1 MTRLAFTLLLDAE
14 NVAEYA
20 RRHDELWPE
29 LRAAIRDQG
38 GSNFSIFYDD
48 QTQRVLCY
56 LEVAD
61 EDRWAVGAE
70 SELTRRW
77 WRYMSEVMPT
87 NEDFSPVAHDLA
99 EVFHQ
104 D

>member
-1 MTRLAFTLLLDAE
+1 VTRLAFTLLLEAE
-14 NVAEYA
+14 NLPEYT
-20 RRHDELWPE
+20 RRHNELWPE

-48 QTQRVLCY
+48 QTRRVFCY

-61 EDRWAVGAE
+61 ADRWAAGAK
-70 SELTRRW
+70 SEITQRW

-87 NEDFSPVAHDLA
+87 NADLSPITHDLA

-104 D
+104 E